1 MKLLVLS
8 DLYIRG
14 TRIGGAPNNNRP
26 AGAYYITQLAR
37 ENGIDATNIDYFMS
51 WPRQLL
57 IESILKWFDNEKECH
72 IGFSGSIDVS
82 GLDAYKEIVL
92 ELKKDLPQLKVM
104 LGGFRAVS
112 YTHLTLP
119 TICSV

>member
-51 WPRQLL
+51 TIKCIVPLEKIL
-57 IESILKWFDNEKECH
+57 I
-72 IGFSGSIDVS
+72 
-82 GLDAYKEIVL
+82 
-92 ELKKDLPQLKVM
+92 
-104 LGGFRAVS
+104 
-112 YTHLTLP
+112 
-119 TICSV
+119 